1 MKKTKFI
8 IGSIIL
14 VLLFAIGVYSI
25 KTLLNITHYGLD
37 LQGGFEIL
45 YQVES
50 LDGKKLDNDM
60 LYSTYKAIGKRID
73 ILGVSE
79 PEISIEGN
87 DRIRIKLAGVTNADD
102 ARKMIASTATL
113 SFRDYNDNLLM
124 TSEVLGGSAK
134 ETTDTMGKPAV
145 SLSIKDTSTFYDV
158 TKKVST
164 MTNNIIVIWLDYDET
179 TDSYVK
185 ERGLCGSSTS
195 HCLSAA
201 TVDRGFASDVIIS
214 GNFTKK
220 EAKTL
225 VDLIN
230 SGALPTKL
238 TELSSHTVE
247 ASFGELSLSK
257 TLVAGLI
264 GIVLVMILMVVIY
277 KFCGLVASFGIT
289 LYTILSF
296 LIFYLIN
303 GVLTLPGIAALLLG
317 IGMAVDASIISFERI
332 KENILIGKSIDKSFD
347 LGNKN
352 SFSSIVD
359 ANITTIIAAVILFIL
374 GDSSIRGF
382 ATMLIINVLV
392 TIFVM
397 VFLTKVIIKY
407 FVKTKVFDNKP
418 YLFIGVKKNKIEKSS
433 EIKIP
438 YEKVNIVKTKKYS
451 YLLTI
456 MLIIVM
462 SGLFIYRGIN
472 LGIDFSGGTSI
483 SINTKDT
490 NTDLNT
496 IKKDL
501 TSYHIIGEST
511 NNDIISIDIKE
522 TLNEEEIKNLGNKL
536 QSDYNVDTEIY
547 AVSNIVKQELVK
559 NAIKSLIFASIGIVI
574 YVSIRFKFNY
584 AVAAIIALIHDVL
597 MVFLFFGATHLKITS
612 IFIAALLTII
622 GYSINDTIVTFD
634 MVRENYKNKYKN
646 KCTDEELEDLVN
658 ISVRRTLYRTILTT
672 ITTIVPVICLMVF
685 GSHEIMNFNIALLVG
700 FIVGVYSSIFISNNI
715 WLYLEKRRIHKPIK
729 EDKDLDDINEL
740 KIKGI
745 NC

>member
-25 KTLLNITHYGLD
+25 KPLLNITHYGLD

-87 DRIRIKLAGVTNADD
+87 DRIRIKLAGVTNVED

-134 ETTDTMGKPAV
+134 ETTDTMGRQAV
-145 SLSIKDTSTFYDV
+145 SVSIKDTSTFYDV

-185 ERGLCGSSTS
+185 ERGLCGSSIS

-277 KFCGLVASFGIT
+277 KFCGLVAGFGIT

-407 FVKTKVFDNKP
+407 FIKTKVFDNKP

-536 QSDYNVDTEIY
+536 QGDYNVDTEIY

-685 GSHEIMNFNIALLVG
+685 GSHEIINFNIALLVG

>member
-25 KTLLNITHYGLD
+25 KPLLNITHYGLD

-87 DRIRIKLAGVTNADD
+87 NRIRIKLAGITNADD

-134 ETTDTMGKPAV
+134 ETTDTMGRPAV

-729 EDKDLDDINEL
+729 ENKDLDDINEL

>member
-25 KTLLNITHYGLD
+25 KPLLNITHYGLD

-87 DRIRIKLAGVTNADD
+87 NRIRIKLAGITNADD

-134 ETTDTMGKPAV
+134 ETTDTMGRPAV

-164 MTNNIIVIWLDYDET
+164 MTNNIIVIWLDYDENM
-179 TDSYVK
+179 DSYVK
-185 ERGLCGSSTS
+185 ERGQCGSSTS

-456 MLIIVM
+456 MLITVM

-483 SINTKDT
+483 SINTKDN

-597 MVFLFFGATHLKITS
+597 MTLLFFGATHLKITS

-646 KCTDEELEDLVN
+646 KCTDEELENLVN

>member
-14 VLLFAIGVYSI
+14 VLLFALGVYSI
-25 KTLLNITHYGLD
+25 KPLLNITHYGLD
-37 LQGGFEIL
+37 LQGGIEIL

-87 DRIRIKLAGVTNADD
+87 DRIRIKLAGITNADD

-134 ETTDTMGKPAV
+134 ETTDTMGRPAV

-220 EAKTL
+220 EAKSL

-277 KFCGLVASFGIT
+277 KFCGIVASFGLT

-332 KENILIGKSIDKSFD
+332 KENILIGKSVDKSFD

-490 NTDLNT
+490 NTDLDT

-597 MVFLFFGATHLKITS
+597 MTFLFFGATHLKITS

>member
-14 VLLFAIGVYSI
+14 VLLFALGVYSI
-25 KTLLNITHYGLD
+25 KPLLNITHYGLD

-134 ETTDTMGKPAV
+134 ETTDTMGRPAV

-164 MTNNIIVIWLDYDET
+164 MTNNIIVIWLDYDEN

-277 KFCGLVASFGIT
+277 KFCGIVASFGLT

-407 FVKTKVFDNKP
+407 FIKTKVFDNKP

-438 YEKVNIVKTKKYS
+438 YEKINIVKTKKYS

-597 MVFLFFGATHLKITS
+597 MTFLFFGATHLKITS

>member
-25 KTLLNITHYGLD
+25 KPLLNITHYGLD

-87 DRIRIKLAGVTNADD
+87 DRIRIKLAGVTNAED

-134 ETTDTMGKPAV
+134 ETTDTMGRPAV

-238 TELSSHTVE
+238 TELSSRTVE

-264 GIVLVMILMVVIY
+264 GIVLVMILMITIY
-277 KFCGLVASFGIT
+277 KFCGIIASFSIT

-438 YEKVNIVKTKKYS
+438 YEKINIVKTKKYS

-462 SGLFIYRGIN
+462 SGLFIYCGIN

-522 TLNEEEIKNLGNKL
+522 TLNEDEIKNLGNKL

>member
-25 KTLLNITHYGLD
+25 KPLLNITHYGLD

-60 LYSTYKAIGKRID
+60 LYSTYKAIVKRID

-134 ETTDTMGKPAV
+134 ETTDTMGRPAV

-220 EAKTL
+220 EAKSL

-277 KFCGLVASFGIT
+277 KFCGIVASFGLT

-685 GSHEIMNFNIALLVG
+685 GSHEIINFNIALLVG

-715 WLYLEKRRIHKPIK
+715 WLYLEKKRIHKPIK

>member
-25 KTLLNITHYGLD
+25 KPLLNITHYGLD

-134 ETTDTMGKPAV
+134 ETTDTMGRPAV

-185 ERGLCGSSTS
+185 ERGLCGSSIS

-214 GNFTKK
+214 GNFTTK

-438 YEKVNIVKTKKYS
+438 YEKINIVKTKKYS

-456 MLIIVM
+456 ILIIVM

-584 AVAAIIALIHDVL
+584 AVAAIIAIIHDVL

>member
-14 VLLFAIGVYSI
+14 ILLFAIGVYSI
-25 KTLLNITHYGLD
+25 KPLLNITHYGLD

-87 DRIRIKLAGVTNADD
+87 NRIRIKLAGVTNADD

-134 ETTDTMGKPAV
+134 ETTDTMGRPAV

-220 EAKTL
+220 EAKSL

-277 KFCGLVASFGIT
+277 KFCGIVASFGLT

-407 FVKTKVFDNKP
+407 FIKTKVFDNKP

-438 YEKVNIVKTKKYS
+438 YEKINIVKTKKYS

-685 GSHEIMNFNIALLVG
+685 GSHEIINFNIALLVG

>member
-729 EDKDLDDINEL
+729 ENKDLDDINEL

>member
-25 KTLLNITHYGLD
+25 KPLLNITHYGLD

-134 ETTDTMGKPAV
+134 ETTDTMGRPAV

-277 KFCGLVASFGIT
+277 KFCGLVAGFGIT

-438 YEKVNIVKTKKYS
+438 YEKINIVKTKKYS

-634 MVRENYKNKYKN
+634 MVRENYKSKYKN

>member
-25 KTLLNITHYGLD
+25 KPLLNITHYGLD

-134 ETTDTMGKPAV
+134 ETTDTMGRPAV

-164 MTNNIIVIWLDYDET
+164 MTNNIIVIWLDYDEN

-220 EAKTL
+220 EAKSL

-277 KFCGLVASFGIT
+277 KFCGIVASFGLT

-407 FVKTKVFDNKP
+407 FIKTKVFDNKP

-685 GSHEIMNFNIALLVG
+685 GSHEIINFNIALLVG

-715 WLYLEKRRIHKPIK
+715 WLYLEKKRIHKPIK

>member
-14 VLLFAIGVYSI
+14 VLLFALGVYSI
-25 KTLLNITHYGLD
+25 KPLLNITHYGLD

-50 LDGKKLDNDM
+50 LDGKSLDNDM

-87 DRIRIKLAGVTNADD
+87 DRIRIKLAGITNADD

-134 ETTDTMGKPAV
+134 ETTDTMGRPAV

-164 MTNNIIVIWLDYDET
+164 MTNNIIVIWLDYDEN

-185 ERGLCGSSTS
+185 ERGQCGSSTS

-238 TELSSHTVE
+238 TELSSRTVE

-264 GIVLVMILMVVIY
+264 GIVLVMILMVVVY
-277 KFCGLVASFGIT
+277 KFCGIVASFGLT

-317 IGMAVDASIISFERI
+317 IGMAVDAAIISFERI

-352 SFSSIVD
+352 SFTSIVD

-456 MLIIVM
+456 ILIIVM
-462 SGLFIYRGIN
+462 SGLFIHRGIN

-490 NTDLNT
+490 NTDLDT

-634 MVRENYKNKYKN
+634 MIRENYKNKYKN

-715 WLYLEKRRIHKPIK
+715 WLYLEKKRIHKPIK

>member
-14 VLLFAIGVYSI
+14 ILLFAIGVYSI
-25 KTLLNITHYGLD
+25 KPLLNITHYGLD

-87 DRIRIKLAGVTNADD
+87 NRIRIKLAGVTNADD

-134 ETTDTMGKPAV
+134 ETTDTMGRPAV

-220 EAKTL
+220 EAKSL

-277 KFCGLVASFGIT
+277 KFCGIVASFGLT

-407 FVKTKVFDNKP
+407 FIKTKVFDNKP

-715 WLYLEKRRIHKPIK
+715 WLYLEKKRIHKPIK

>member
-14 VLLFAIGVYSI
+14 ILLFAIGVYSI
-25 KTLLNITHYGLD
+25 KPLLNITHYGLD

-134 ETTDTMGKPAV
+134 ETTDTMGRPAV

-185 ERGLCGSSTS
+185 ERGLCGSSIS

-220 EAKTL
+220 EVKTL

-264 GIVLVMILMVVIY
+264 GIVLVMILMVIIY
-277 KFCGLVASFGIT
+277 KFCGLVAGFGIT

-438 YEKVNIVKTKKYS
+438 YEKINIVKTKKYS

>member
-14 VLLFAIGVYSI
+14 VLLFALGVYSI
-25 KTLLNITHYGLD
+25 KPLLNITHYGLD

-87 DRIRIKLAGVTNADD
+87 NRIRIKLAGVTNADD

-134 ETTDTMGKPAV
+134 ETTDTMGRPAV

-164 MTNNIIVIWLDYDET
+164 MTNNIIVIWLDYDEN

-277 KFCGLVASFGIT
+277 KFCGIIASFGLT

>member
-25 KTLLNITHYGLD
+25 KPLLNITHYGLD

-134 ETTDTMGKPAV
+134 ETTDTMGRPAV

-164 MTNNIIVIWLDYDET
+164 MTNNIIVIWLDYDEN

-407 FVKTKVFDNKP
+407 FIKTKVFDNKP

-456 MLIIVM
+456 ILIIVM

-490 NTDLNT
+490 NTNLDT

-559 NAIKSLIFASIGIVI
+559 NAIKSLIFASIGIII

-597 MVFLFFGATHLKITS
+597 MTFLFFGATHLKITS

>member
-25 KTLLNITHYGLD
+25 KPLLNITHYGLD

-134 ETTDTMGKPAV
+134 ETTDTMGRPAV

-238 TELSSHTVE
+238 TELSSRTVE

-264 GIVLVMILMVVIY
+264 GIVLVMILMITIY
-277 KFCGLVASFGIT
+277 KFCGIIASFSIT

-456 MLIIVM
+456 ILIIVM
-462 SGLFIYRGIN
+462 SGLFIYCGIN

-483 SINTKDT
+483 SINTKDN

-511 NNDIISIDIKE
+511 NNGIISIDIKE
-522 TLNEEEIKNLGNKL
+522 TLNEDEIKNLGNKL

-715 WLYLEKRRIHKPIK
+715 WLYLEKKRIHKPIK

>member
-25 KTLLNITHYGLD
+25 KPLLNITHYGLD

-87 DRIRIKLAGVTNADD
+87 DRIRIKLAGVTNAED

-134 ETTDTMGKPAV
+134 ETTDTMGRPAV

-185 ERGLCGSSTS
+185 ERGQCGSSTS

-264 GIVLVMILMVVIY
+264 GIVLVMILMITIY
-277 KFCGLVASFGIT
+277 KFCGIIASFSIT

-462 SGLFIYRGIN
+462 SGLFIYRGVN

-496 IKKDL
+496 IKKNL

-634 MVRENYKNKYKN
+634 MVRENYKSKYKN

>member
-25 KTLLNITHYGLD
+25 KPLLNITHYGLD

-134 ETTDTMGKPAV
+134 ETTDTMGRPAV

-164 MTNNIIVIWLDYDET
+164 MTNNIIVIWLDYDEN

-397 VFLTKVIIKY
+397 VFLTKAIIKY

-438 YEKVNIVKTKKYS
+438 YEKINIVKTKKYS

-456 MLIIVM
+456 ILIIVM

-729 EDKDLDDINEL
+729 ENKDLDDINEL

>member
-8 IGSIIL
+8 IGSVIVLFLFGLSAYFIKPIL
-14 VLLFAIGVYSI
+14 S
-25 KTLLNITHYGLD
+25 ITHYGLD

-50 LDGKKLDNDM
+50 LDGSKLDSDM

-102 ARKMIASTATL
+102 ARRIISSTATL

-134 ETTDTMGKPAV
+134 ETTDNMGRPAV

-164 MTNNIIVIWLDYDET
+164 MTNNIIVIWLDYEEG
-179 TDSYVK
+179 TDSFVK
-185 ERGLCGSSTS
+185 EKSLCGTSTS

-201 TVDRGFASDVIIS
+201 SVDRGFASDVIIS
-214 GNFTKK
+214 GNFTKS
-220 EAKTL
+220 EAKNL

-238 TELSSHTVE
+238 TELSSRTVE

-257 TLVAGLI
+257 TLTAGLI
-264 GIVLVMILMVVIY
+264 GIILVMIIMTIIY
-277 KFCGLVASFGIT
+277 KFCGFIASLGIA

-332 KENILIGKSIDKSFD
+332 KENILIGRSIDKSFEI
-347 LGNKN
+347 GNKN
-352 SFSSIVD
+352 SFTSIVD
-359 ANITTIIAAVILFIL
+359 ANVTTVIAAIILFIL
-374 GDSSIRGF
+374 GDSSVRGF
-382 ATMLIINVLV
+382 ATMLIINVIV
-392 TIFVM
+392 TILVM
-397 VFLTKVIIKY
+397 VVLTKKIIKY

-418 YLFIGVKKNKIEKSS
+418 YLFIGVNKKKIVKSS
-433 EIKIP
+433 EVRIP
-438 YEKVNIVKTKKYS
+438 YEKLNVVKIKKYA
-451 YLLTI
+451 YLLTV
-456 MLIIVM
+456 IVVVVM
-462 SGLFIYRGIN
+462 ASIFIYRGIN

-483 SINTKDT
+483 SINTNNNVDI
-490 NTDLNT
+490 DT

-501 TSYHIIGEST
+501 TDYNIVKESSS
-511 NNDIISIDIKE
+511 DKIISIDIKE
-522 TLNEEEIKNLGNKL
+522 VLTEEEIEVLGNKL
-536 QSDYNVDTEIY
+536 RNDYQVDAEIY
-547 AVSNIVKQELVK
+547 VVSNIVKQELVK
-559 NAIKSLIFASIGIVI
+559 NAIYSLVVASIGIVI

-584 AVAAIIALIHDVL
+584 AIAAIVALIHDVL
-597 MVFLFFGATHLKITS
+597 LVFLFFGATHLEITS
-612 IFIAALLTII
+612 IFIAGILTII

-634 MVRENYKNKYKN
+634 MVRENYKTKYNN
-646 KCTDEELEDLVN
+646 KCNNEELDNLIN

-672 ITTIVPVICLMVF
+672 ITTIVPVICLMIF
-685 GSHEIMNFNIALLVG
+685 GSNEIMNFNIALLVG

-715 WLYLEKRRIHKPIK
+715 WLYLEKRRINKPVK
-729 EDKDLDDINEL
+729 EDKDIDEVNEI

>member
-14 VLLFAIGVYSI
+14 VLLFALGVYSI
-25 KTLLNITHYGLD
+25 KPLLNITHYGLD

-87 DRIRIKLAGVTNADD
+87 DRIRIKLAGITNADD

-134 ETTDTMGKPAV
+134 ETTDTMGRPAV

-220 EAKTL
+220 EAKSL

-277 KFCGLVASFGIT
+277 KFCGIVASFGLT

-332 KENILIGKSIDKSFD
+332 KENILIGKSVDKSFD

-490 NTDLNT
+490 NTDLDT

-597 MVFLFFGATHLKITS
+597 MTFLFFGATHLKITS

>member
-25 KTLLNITHYGLD
+25 KPLLNITHYGLD

-87 DRIRIKLAGVTNADD
+87 DRIRIKLAGVTNAED

-134 ETTDTMGKPAV
+134 ETTDTMGRPAV

-185 ERGLCGSSTS
+185 ERGQCGSSTS

-220 EAKTL
+220 EAKSL

-277 KFCGLVASFGIT
+277 KFCGIIASFSIT

-438 YEKVNIVKTKKYS
+438 YEKINIVKTKKYS

-483 SINTKDT
+483 SINTKDN

-634 MVRENYKNKYKN
+634 MVRENYKSKYKN

-685 GSHEIMNFNIALLVG
+685 GSHEIINFNIALLVG

-715 WLYLEKRRIHKPIK
+715 WLYLEKRRIHKPVK

>member
-25 KTLLNITHYGLD
+25 KPLLNITHYGLD

-134 ETTDTMGKPAV
+134 ETTDTMGRPAV
-145 SLSIKDTSTFYDV
+145 SLSVKDTSTFYDV

-332 KENILIGKSIDKSFD
+332 KENILIGKSIDRSFD

-462 SGLFIYRGIN
+462 SGLFICRGIN

-536 QSDYNVDTEIY
+536 QSDYNADTEIY

-658 ISVRRTLYRTILTT
+658 ISIRRTLYRTILTT

>member
-25 KTLLNITHYGLD
+25 KPLLNITHYGLD

-134 ETTDTMGKPAV
+134 ETTDTMGRPAV

-238 TELSSHTVE
+238 TELSSRTVE

-264 GIVLVMILMVVIY
+264 GIVLVMILMITIY
-277 KFCGLVASFGIT
+277 KFCGIIASFSIT

-359 ANITTIIAAVILFIL
+359 TNITTIIAAVILFIL

-456 MLIIVM
+456 ILIIVM
-462 SGLFIYRGIN
+462 SGLFIYCGIN

-483 SINTKDT
+483 SINTKDN

-511 NNDIISIDIKE
+511 NNGIISIDIKE
-522 TLNEEEIKNLGNKL
+522 TLNEDEIKNLGNKL

-715 WLYLEKRRIHKPIK
+715 WLYLEKKRIHKPIK

>member
-25 KTLLNITHYGLD
+25 KPLLNITHYGLD

-134 ETTDTMGKPAV
+134 ETTDTMGRPAV

-438 YEKVNIVKTKKYS
+438 YEKINIVKTKKYS

-462 SGLFIYRGIN
+462 SGLFIYHGIN

>member
-25 KTLLNITHYGLD
+25 KPLLNITHYGLD

-134 ETTDTMGKPAV
+134 ETTDTMGRPAV

-264 GIVLVMILMVVIY
+264 GIVLVMILMIVIY
-277 KFCGLVASFGIT
+277 KFCGLVASFGLT

-438 YEKVNIVKTKKYS
+438 YEKINIVKTKKYS

-597 MVFLFFGATHLKITS
+597 MTFLFFGATHLKITS

>member
-14 VLLFAIGVYSI
+14 VLLFALGVYSI
-25 KTLLNITHYGLD
+25 KPLLNITHYGLD

-87 DRIRIKLAGVTNADD
+87 NRIRIKLAGVTNADD

-134 ETTDTMGKPAV
+134 ETTDTMGRPAV

-164 MTNNIIVIWLDYDET
+164 MTNNIIVIWLDYDEN

-220 EAKTL
+220 EAKSL

-277 KFCGLVASFGIT
+277 KFCGIVASFGIT

-456 MLIIVM
+456 ILIIVM

-483 SINTKDT
+483 SINTKDN

-501 TSYHIIGEST
+501 TSYHIIEEST

>member
-25 KTLLNITHYGLD
+25 KPLLNITHYGLD

-87 DRIRIKLAGVTNADD
+87 NRIRIKLAGVTNADD

-134 ETTDTMGKPAV
+134 ETTDTMGRPAV

-164 MTNNIIVIWLDYDET
+164 MTNNIIVIWLDYDEN

-185 ERGLCGSSTS
+185 ERGQCGSSTS

-277 KFCGLVASFGIT
+277 KFCGIIASFGLT

-407 FVKTKVFDNKP
+407 FIKTKVFDNKP

>member
-25 KTLLNITHYGLD
+25 KPLLNITHYGLD

-87 DRIRIKLAGVTNADD
+87 DRIRIKLAGVTNVED

-134 ETTDTMGKPAV
+134 ETTDTMGRPAV

-438 YEKVNIVKTKKYS
+438 YEKINIVKTKKYS

-634 MVRENYKNKYKN
+634 MVRENYKSKYKN

>member
-14 VLLFAIGVYSI
+14 VLLFALGVYSI
-25 KTLLNITHYGLD
+25 KPLLNITHYGLD

-87 DRIRIKLAGVTNADD
+87 NRIRIKLAGVTNADD

-134 ETTDTMGKPAV
+134 ETTDTMGRPAV

-164 MTNNIIVIWLDYDET
+164 MTNNIIVIWLDYDEN

-185 ERGLCGSSTS
+185 ERWLCGSSTS

-220 EAKTL
+220 EAKSL

-277 KFCGLVASFGIT
+277 KFCGIIASFGLT

-407 FVKTKVFDNKP
+407 FVKTKIFDNKP

-456 MLIIVM
+456 ILIIVM

-511 NNDIISIDIKE
+511 NNGIISIDIKE

-584 AVAAIIALIHDVL
+584 AIAAIVALIHDVL

>member
-8 IGSIIL
+8 ISSIIL

-25 KTLLNITHYGLD
+25 KPLLNITHYGLD

-134 ETTDTMGKPAV
+134 ETTDTMGRPAV

-164 MTNNIIVIWLDYDET
+164 MTNNIIVIWLDYDEN

-277 KFCGLVASFGIT
+277 KFCGIVASFGLT

-407 FVKTKVFDNKP
+407 FIKTKVFDNKP

-490 NTDLNT
+490 NTDLDT
-496 IKKDL
+496 IKKGL

-511 NNDIISIDIKE
+511 NNNIISIDIKE

-685 GSHEIMNFNIALLVG
+685 GSHEIINFNIALLVG

>member
-14 VLLFAIGVYSI
+14 VLLFALGVYSI
-25 KTLLNITHYGLD
+25 KPLLNITHYGLD

-134 ETTDTMGKPAV
+134 ETTDTMGRPAV

-438 YEKVNIVKTKKYS
+438 YEKINIVKTKKYS

>member
-14 VLLFAIGVYSI
+14 VLLFALGVYSI
-25 KTLLNITHYGLD
+25 KPLLNITHYGLD

-134 ETTDTMGKPAV
+134 ETTDTMGRPAV

-220 EAKTL
+220 EAKSL

-407 FVKTKVFDNKP
+407 FIKTKVFDNKP

-438 YEKVNIVKTKKYS
+438 YEKINIVKTKKYS

-597 MVFLFFGATHLKITS
+597 MTFLFFGATHLKITS

>member
-25 KTLLNITHYGLD
+25 KPLLNITHYGLD

-87 DRIRIKLAGVTNADD
+87 NRIRIKLAGVTNADD

-134 ETTDTMGKPAV
+134 ETTDTMGRPAV

-164 MTNNIIVIWLDYDET
+164 MTNNIIVIWLDYDEN

-220 EAKTL
+220 EAKSL

-277 KFCGLVASFGIT
+277 KFCGIIASFGLT

-407 FVKTKVFDNKP
+407 FIKTKVFDNKP

-597 MVFLFFGATHLKITS
+597 MTFLFFGATHLKITS

-715 WLYLEKRRIHKPIK
+715 WLYLEKKRIHKPIK

>member
-25 KTLLNITHYGLD
+25 KPLLNITHYGLD

-134 ETTDTMGKPAV
+134 ETTDTMGRPAV

-164 MTNNIIVIWLDYDET
+164 MTNNIIVIWLDYDEN

-277 KFCGLVASFGIT
+277 KFCGIVASFGLT

-438 YEKVNIVKTKKYS
+438 YEKINIVKTKKYS

-456 MLIIVM
+456 ILIIVM

-511 NNDIISIDIKE
+511 NNGIISIDIKE

-685 GSHEIMNFNIALLVG
+685 GSHEIMNFDIALLVG

>member
-14 VLLFAIGVYSI
+14 VLLFAIGVYSS
-25 KTLLNITHYGLD
+25 KPLLNITHYGLD

-60 LYSTYKAIGKRID
+60 LYSTYKAIDKRID

-134 ETTDTMGKPAV
+134 ETTDTMGRPAV

-185 ERGLCGSSTS
+185 ERGQCGSSTS

-332 KENILIGKSIDKSFD
+332 KENIIIGKSIDKSFD

-438 YEKVNIVKTKKYS
+438 YEKINIVKTKKYS

-462 SGLFIYRGIN
+462 SGLFIYRGVN

>member
-1 MKKTKFI
+1 MKKIKFI

-25 KTLLNITHYGLD
+25 KPLLNITHYGLD

-87 DRIRIKLAGVTNADD
+87 DRIRIKLAGVTNAED

-124 TSEVLGGSAK
+124 TSEVFGGSAK
-134 ETTDTMGKPAV
+134 ETTDTMGRPAV

-264 GIVLVMILMVVIY
+264 GIVLVMILMITIY
-277 KFCGLVASFGIT
+277 KFCGIIASFSIT

-438 YEKVNIVKTKKYS
+438 YEKINIVKTKKYS

-456 MLIIVM
+456 ILIIVM
-462 SGLFIYRGIN
+462 SGLFIYRGVN

-634 MVRENYKNKYKN
+634 MVRENYKSKYKN

>member
-25 KTLLNITHYGLD
+25 KPLLNITHYGLD

-73 ILGVSE
+73 ILGISE

-87 DRIRIKLAGVTNADD
+87 DRIRIKLAGVTNVED

-134 ETTDTMGKPAV
+134 ETTDTMGRPAV

-220 EAKTL
+220 EAKSL

-257 TLVAGLI
+257 TLIAGLI

-584 AVAAIIALIHDVL
+584 AVAAIIALIHDIL

>member
-25 KTLLNITHYGLD
+25 KPLLNITHYGLD

-87 DRIRIKLAGVTNADD
+87 NRIRIKLAGVTNADD

-134 ETTDTMGKPAV
+134 ETTDTMGRPAV

-164 MTNNIIVIWLDYDET
+164 MTNNIIVIWLDYDEN

-220 EAKTL
+220 EAKSL

-277 KFCGLVASFGIT
+277 KFCGIVASFGLT

-407 FVKTKVFDNKP
+407 FIKTKVFDNKP

-456 MLIIVM
+456 ILIIVM

-597 MVFLFFGATHLKITS
+597 MTFLFFGATHLKITS